1 MWVIY
6 PLYRD
11 NKCLCLIVQCQEGE
25 FRVSHLPLTVI
36 TSVCVLLSS
45 VRRVSSVLVIYPL
58 YRDNKCLCL
67 IVQYQEGEF
76 RVSHL
81 PLVP

>member
-1 MWVIY
+1 M
-6 PLYRD
+6 
-11 NKCLCLIVQCQEGE
+11 
-25 FRVSHLPLTVI
+25 I

-67 IVQYQEGEF
+67 IVQCQEGEF
-76 RVSHL
+76 RVGHL